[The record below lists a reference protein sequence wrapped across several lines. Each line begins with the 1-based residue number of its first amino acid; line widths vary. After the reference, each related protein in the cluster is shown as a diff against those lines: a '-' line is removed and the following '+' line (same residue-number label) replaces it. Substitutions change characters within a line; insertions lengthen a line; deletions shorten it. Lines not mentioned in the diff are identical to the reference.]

1 MAVIGEVVRRLAGGS
16 SAGGADTGAR
26 ELGRRTAVM
35 ASGTVLSRLTG
46 FGRVLA
52 LGIAIGFNNV
62 TDSYALANT
71 TPNIVYEL
79 VLGGILS
86 ATLVPVIVGA
96 LPSRSYGAVPADAD
110 AEVVGAE
117 GAEAEA
123 ERGISALISVTV
135 AVLVAVSVA
144 LAVAAPLVIRLY
156 TAGDTSPSVVAQR
169 VVAARLLVL
178 FAPQVALYGTI
189 TLATAL
195 LQARR
200 RFAAP
205 MFTPVLNNVVVIGVL
220 VAFPFVARS
229 TVDLNLLRDDTAG
242 IALLGLGTTA
252 GVFVQA
258 LALGVSARRAGVALR
273 WVWQP
278 GHPLVRRIV
287 RLSGWTLGFVAT
299 NQVAA
304 FVVILLANRGAG
316 GDLAAYQA
324 GMIFFLLPHAVLS
337 VSLMTALLPELSER
351 WAVGDVAGFRSRL
364 RFGLRI
370 SLVVLVPAGAVYAV
384 IARPLVA
391 LVLQHGA
398 LTGASAQ
405 LTADVLALLALG
417 LPGFSCFL
425 LLSRAYNAMQDTRS
439 LFFLYVLENGVNIG
453 LAILLYPALGVRG
466 LAVSYSVA
474 YTVAAVVALVHLRR
488 RTRSTGVVSARA
500 PGKNRAGSTTRGR
513 RMPWTSVGRS
523 PR

>member
-1 MAVIGEVVRRLAGGS
+1 MIGEAVRRLVGGR

-26 ELGRRTAVM
+26 ELGRRTVVM

-52 LGIAIGFNNV
+52 LGFAIGFNNV

-96 LPSRSYGAVPADAD
+96 LSSRSGHDTAEAAAADAEAAADAD
-110 AEVVGAE
+110 T
-117 GAEAEA
+117 AEA
-123 ERGISALISVTV
+123 ERGISALVSVTA

-144 LAVAAPLVIRLY
+144 LAIAAPLVVRLY
-156 TAGDTSPSVVAQR
+156 TAGDTDPAVVAQR

-178 FAPQVALYGTI
+178 FAPQVVLYGTI
-189 TLATAL
+189 TLGTAL

-205 MFTPVLNNVVVIGVL
+205 MFTPVLNNLVVIGVL

-229 TVDLNLLRDDTAG
+229 TNDLNLLRDDTAG
-242 IALLGLGTTA
+242 IALLGVGTTA
-252 GVFVQA
+252 GVAVQA
-258 LALGVSARRAGVALR
+258 LALWVSARRAGVALH

-287 RLSGWTLGFVAT
+287 RLSGWTLGFVAA

-364 RFGLRI
+364 RFGLR
-370 SLVVLVPAGAVYAV
+370 LCLLVLVPASAVYAV
-384 IARPLVA
+384 VARPLVA

-398 LTGASAQ
+398 LTGGSAR

-425 LLSRAYNAMQDTRS
+425 LLTRAYNAMQDTRS
-439 LFFLYVLENGVNIG
+439 LFFLYLFENGVNIG
-453 LAILLYPALGVRG
+453 LAILVYPALGVRG
-466 LAVSYSVA
+466 LALSYSIA
-474 YTVAAVVALVHLRR
+474 YSAAAVVALAHLRR
-488 RTRSTGVVSARA
+488 RTRAELWRLDVAQPPS
-500 PGKNRAGSTTRGR
+500 GSTIR
-513 RMPWTSVGRS
+513 
-523 PR
+523 

>member
-1 MAVIGEVVRRLAGGS
+1 MGNRQPQPFGVIGEAVRRLSGGRS
-16 SAGGADTGAR
+16 GGGGDTGAR
-26 ELGRRTAVM
+26 ELGRRTVVM

-62 TDSYALANT
+62 TDTYALANT

-96 LPSRSYGAVPADAD
+96 LSSGSHAADA
-110 AEVVGAE
+110 AAAAGAAGAE
-117 GAEAEA
+117 AEGEAEAEA
-123 ERGISALISVTV
+123 ERGISALVSVTA

-169 VVAARLLVL
+169 VVAARMLVL

-205 MFTPVLNNVVVIGVL
+205 MFTPVLNNLVVIGVL

-229 TVDLNLLRDDTAG
+229 TSDLGVLRDDGTG
-242 IALLGLGTTA
+242 IALLGLGTTT
-252 GVFVQA
+252 GVLIQA

-287 RLSGWTLGFVAT
+287 RLSGWTLGFVAA

-304 FVVILLANRGAG
+304 FVVILLANRGAA

-364 RFGLRI
+364 RFGLRLC
-370 SLVVLVPAGAVYAV
+370 LVVLVPAGAVYAV

-439 LFFLYVLENGVNIG
+439 LFFLYLLENGVNIG

-474 YTVAAVVALVHLRR
+474 YTVAAIVALAHLRR
-488 RTRSTGVVSARA
+488 RTRSG
-500 PGKNRAGSTTRGR
+500 PGQWAG
-513 RMPWTSVGRS
+513 
-523 PR
+523 